1 MAFKPYNPV
10 AAHEA
15 RMNAQADA
23 DWRRQNPDPTKVPT
37 MPHVSQM
44 IVSKYIGHA
53 EVDPP
58 LAVTI
63 RALSLENVARQ
74 GAEEEQRWI
83 MWFNELKKGLR
94 LNVTNLRILEAAY
107 GSQSEAW
114 VGHRIQLY
122 WDPTVQFGGKLVGGV
137 RFRVGRAAVG
147 GSNAAPPGA
156 RFDPMTGKPL
166 APQFGGKLVGGV
178 RFRVGRAA
186 VGGSNAA
193 PPGARF
199 DPMTGKPLAPPP
211 AATPRFDPMTGLPLG
226 GAGAPAA
233 PVARFDPQTGL
244 PITQAQPAAQA
255 PSAVD
260 AGTGEILPGGID
272 PEFDDDIPF

>member
-1 MAFKPYNPV
+1 MAFKPYDPV
-10 AAHEA
+10 AEHEA
-15 RMNAQADA
+15 RMNAQAAA
-23 DWRRQNPDPTKVPT
+23 DWHRQVPDPTKVPT

-166 APQFGGKLVGGV
+166 AP
-178 RFRVGRAA
+178 
-186 VGGSNAA
+186 
-193 PPGARF
+193 
-199 DPMTGKPLAPPP
+199 PP
-211 AATPRFDPMTGLPLG
+211 AATPRFDPMTGLPLS
-226 GAGAPAA
+226 GAGASTA

-244 PITQAQPAAQA
+244 PIPQVQPTAQA
-255 PSAVD
+255 ASTVD
-260 AGTGEILPGGID
+260 AATGEVLPGGID